1 MSITP
6 IDRAAEWVGYQMA
19 VRPAL
24 RRVTTIWL
32 LTHVLSLWAAI
43 AAPRALAYPVVN
55 AMAWTG
61 ITDSHGVPLGAYYL
75 STVSTAEA
83 ITEAGPDL
91 SLNPN
96 SWVQWLANAVAV
108 GVSHEGI
115 AMALQLQAS
124 TYILM
129 LTIALWLLKFVMSS
143 VWLQWLL
150 TWFRPLFDTLQ
161 RMVADLYL
169 FPICLVL
176 ALGVGAFHVVMNNHR
191 GHGWRVILSTL
202 VIAVL
207 GWTVTRDPIS
217 ELASENGMLTQA
229 RNLGLTV
236 SSAALNNGGISA
248 GGGAAQMTTL
258 IQHIADATVRM
269 PLQLFNFGTV
279 VDNIGSCESA
289 WSAAI
294 LTGDPAGPAHA
305 MSGCGAPQALSYAEH
320 LDGFSTGLGLFYLF
334 FGAVF
339 TFFVLYVAYS
349 YVMVACAAFINAIML
364 LFAAPLAMIEGAPRQ
379 RALHRLTQF
388 FRHVILVFA
397 YVLYISFAAVIVLKM
412 AAPGGYAAQ
421 VGMTSPVALMFMVGL
436 IAVAATG
443 TFIWLKRQLGDHTR
457 QTLTQKI
464 RSSVDHTKS
473 GWHKGQRAK
482 DKIEAAA
489 AKIGGTG
496 QAAQAAGTAPGG
508 SAAGAGGPLTGTPTP
523 GRRPGA
529 GRPRAQRRAQSPAGV
544 PASVNGT
551 AAPTQAPSSAPG
563 GAGQRAGSA
572 AAAGSSRG
580 ARPHAAATA
589 AAKVAAP
596 EAAAVAAAA
605 DKAASFARRDPS
617 TVQQG
622 RNGTRPIPPGVA
634 AGRPGGGSPTP
645 PIPPPHRGLGDANQP
660 STGHVAPGPDKAGP
674 AGGVGLTGQSD
685 VDGSAGPARGRAP
698 YPPNDH
704 EQAG

>member
-1 MSITP
+1 MTP
-6 IDRAAEWVGYQMA
+6 TLTLNRAAEWFGYQMA
-19 VRPAL
+19 LRPAL
-24 RRVTTIWL
+24 RRVSTIWL
-32 LTHVLSLWAAI
+32 TTHLLSLWAVI

-294 LTGDPAGPAHA
+294 LTGDPAG
-305 MSGCGAPQALSYAEH
+305 
-320 LDGFSTGLGLFYLF
+320 
-334 FGAVF
+334 
-339 TFFVLYVAYS
+339 
-349 YVMVACAAFINAIML
+349 
-364 LFAAPLAMIEGAPRQ
+364 R
-379 RALHRLTQF
+379 R
-388 FRHVILVFA
+388 
-397 YVLYISFAAVIVLKM
+397 
-412 AAPGGYAAQ
+412 
-421 VGMTSPVALMFMVGL
+421 
-436 IAVAATG
+436 
-443 TFIWLKRQLGDHTR
+443 
-457 QTLTQKI
+457 
-464 RSSVDHTKS
+464 
-473 GWHKGQRAK
+473 
-482 DKIEAAA
+482 
-489 AKIGGTG
+489 
-496 QAAQAAGTAPGG
+496 
-508 SAAGAGGPLTGTPTP
+508 TP
-523 GRRPGA
+523 
-529 GRPRAQRRAQSPAGV
+529 
-544 PASVNGT
+544 
-551 AAPTQAPSSAPG
+551 
-563 GAGQRAGSA
+563 
-572 AAAGSSRG
+572 
-580 ARPHAAATA
+580 
-589 AAKVAAP
+589 
-596 EAAAVAAAA
+596 
-605 DKAASFARRDPS
+605 
-617 TVQQG
+617 
-622 RNGTRPIPPGVA
+622 
-634 AGRPGGGSPTP
+634 
-645 PIPPPHRGLGDANQP
+645 
-660 STGHVAPGPDKAGP
+660 
-674 AGGVGLTGQSD
+674 
-685 VDGSAGPARGRAP
+685 
-698 YPPNDH
+698 
-704 EQAG
+704 